1 MKMIVQSS
9 VFQFV
14 IIERRC
20 FPVLFQFSY
29 RDFILQKGPLR
40 LKTLDDF
47 VPLGHN
53 ENTLRIGISE
63 SSKSLLSGN
72 IALGCEQF
80 FSDYSCYLVVCSGR
94 ANVNKLSLYGSLFL
108 PPKAS
113 GKIAPAP
120 IRS

>member
-29 RDFILQKGPLR
+29 RDFILQKGPLK
-40 LKTLDDF
+40 LETLDDF

-63 SSKSLLSGN
+63 SSKS
-72 IALGCEQF
+72 EQF
-80 FSDYSCYLVVCSGR
+80 FSDLSCYLVVFSGR
-94 ANVNKLSLYGSLFL
+94 ANVNKLSFTVPYSYLL
-108 PPKAS
+108 KHRV
-113 GKIAPAP
+113 K
-120 IRS
+120 